1 MLRAVT
7 SESIGQRHAS
17 ACSYKSCATGPTPLA
32 GLIITDIFV
41 EDWGSTFTMTSQHPI
56 PDTRKKSIP
65 PAAVTENASSLKC
78 GKGGIVR
85 VDDAVLVA
93 VAYEDD

>member
-1 MLRAVT
+1 
-7 SESIGQRHAS
+7 
-17 ACSYKSCATGPTPLA
+17 
-32 GLIITDIFV
+32 
-41 EDWGSTFTMTSQHPI
+41 MTSQHPI